1 MQVVIRICTVIIGTI
16 IGAGYIS
23 GQEIYS
29 FFNKYGNSGKI
40 GIIISIGIISIAI
53 YKTYII
59 SKKYNIKNYEE
70 LLEKI
75 IPYNNKILIYTI
87 KNIINIFLIISF
99 FIMCSAFSTYC
110 LETYNLPKIIGGAII
125 SLLSYLII
133 NNNVKIIIK
142 INEILMP
149 AIIIFI
155 IIMGAITINRI
166 NNITITTEIMP
177 IMSGI
182 LYANYNSI
190 VLLPMLI
197 TLTKQIEN
205 KKQIKLISIFSF
217 IFMLILTILIYEM
230 QKNIDIQK
238 VQMPMLEIAKSISPV
253 FLKIYGIMTGIA
265 IFTSAI
271 SAGYSLIFN
280 LENKKKKIIAISLCI
295 IAIPVSCI
303 QFSTLVNLM
312 YPIFRNIRNITN
324 NFFVKNLKKSEI
336 IDITK

>member
-1 MQVVIRICTVIIGTI
+1 MEL
-16 IGAGYIS
+16 GYIS

-29 FFNKYGNSGKI
+29 FFNKYGQMGKL

-59 SKKYNIKNYEE
+59 SKKYNVKNYEE

-75 IPYNNKILIYTI
+75 IPYKNKILIYTI

-110 LETYNLPKIIGGAII
+110 LETYNLPKMLGGAII

-133 NNNVKIIIK
+133 INNVKTIIK

-149 AIIIFI
+149 VIVLFI
-155 IIMGAITINRI
+155 IIMGAITIKQI
-166 NNITITTEIMP
+166 NNITINTEIMP
-177 IMSGI
+177 IISGI

-197 TLTKQIEN
+197 TLTEQIQN
-205 KKQIKLISIFSF
+205 KKQIKWIAIFSF
-217 IFMLILTILIYEM
+217 IFMLILTSLIYEM

-238 VQMPMLEIAKSISPV
+238 VQMPMLEIAKRISPI

-265 IFTSAI
+265 IITSAI

-280 LENKKKKIIAISLCI
+280 LENKKKKINALILCM

-312 YPIFRNIRNITN
+312 YPIFRNTWNIAN
-324 NFFVKNLKKSEI
+324 NFFIKNLKKSQN